1 MDADEDHILRLAEM
15 SMHPRRISALV
26 NATVYAIRLKR
37 LLSEAVRVIGPEKYD
52 SLKDFSQF

>member
-1 MDADEDHILRLAEM
+1 M

-37 LLSEAVRVIGPEKYD
+37 LLSEAVRVLGSEKYD
-52 SLKDFSQF
+52 SLKDFS